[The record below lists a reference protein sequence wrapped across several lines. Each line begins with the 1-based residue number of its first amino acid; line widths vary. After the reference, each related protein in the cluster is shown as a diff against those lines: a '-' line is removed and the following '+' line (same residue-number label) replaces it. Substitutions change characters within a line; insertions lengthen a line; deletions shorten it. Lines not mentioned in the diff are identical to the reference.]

1 MCAYWEVEF
10 VPVRVYA
17 YRYYWTPARRERTVW
32 PRNVGRLYLKLLLD
46 RPRTTL
52 RVRIY
57 IYYVYIY
64 IYMWAVRVY
73 FNANSRRW
81 NWRAGRRVRARIY
94 KSSVM
99 MARRAEVRSYFFV
112 GLFLFPSTYLRS
124 PLPVSPAL
132 TASQTTIHR
141 HLLPAATSIYHPR
154 PIHTRGTM
162 TTTNGLVSRFT
173 KLCLLLR
180 RRDKAGSVAH
190 FNGI

>member
-1 MCAYWEVEF
+1 M
-10 VPVRVYA
+10 
-17 YRYYWTPARRERTVW
+17 
-32 PRNVGRLYLKLLLD
+32 
-46 RPRTTL
+46 
-52 RVRIY
+52 
-57 IYYVYIY
+57 
-64 IYMWAVRVY
+64 RVY

-99 MARRAEVRSYFFV
+99 MAWRAEVRSFFFV

-124 PLPVSPAL
+124 PRSVSPAL
-132 TASQTTIHR
+132 SASQTTIHR
-141 HLLPAATSIYHPR
+141 YLLPATTSTYHPR
-154 PIHTRGTM
+154 PIHTRGT

-180 RRDKAGSVAH
+180 RRDKAGSVAD